1 MSVVRAR
8 DPETLDAVTLEVIR
22 HGLVAAAEQMATSIE
37 RSAHSQVIREMLDY
51 STAVFDAGGG
61 IVAQS
66 TRIPMHLNSM
76 TRALRTI
83 IGRSPLEGWRKGDV
97 YATND
102 PYSGGQ
108 HLPDIQ
114 TFSPVV
120 VDEVPIAIVGTLG
133 HHLDV
138 GGRAAA
144 SYGADATEIY
154 QEGFR
159 IPPCRIVAA
168 GKPNELFL
176 PLFESNIRVPH
187 KTIADLRAQI
197 AALSIGAG
205 DVIRLVQ
212 RYGAEVLTAATRR
225 SSRRP
230 NGECA
235 WPSRRCPRDVRAD
248 DIVDGDGLGDEP
260 VRVRVAVERRGDS
273 LRVDFTGTAAQTRGP
288 INSPIASTESAVY
301 YAVTAILDPG
311 IAPNHGSYLPIEV
324 DGSLRKRAQPEAPC
338 SGGRPQR
345 LTHRIATVVMAA
357 LGEAVPARAVA
368 PYYGNSNVYVLSAVD
383 EDGRANVQFEIEVGG
398 WGGRP
403 RLDGPDCLSAGIH
416 NLANNPIEL
425 VENEFPFRV
434 ISYAL
439 RQDSG
444 GAGRF
449 RGGSG
454 VERDFELSPTASSRR
469 SSTGSSSRRPGSTGA
484 IRRGGGI
491 LSSETGDSEFPG
503 KSSGE
508 RLKGGDRVTV
518 LTQGGGG
525 LGRRRSSGTRMPC
538 TGRRGAGKVSP
549 EAAIARGVL
558 RPLGCGAPARAGDW
572 HVGVDIGGTFTDVVA
587 VDERQRPDPPPQGA
601 VVALRPRS
609 GFLRAR
615 STA

>member
-1 MSVVRAR
+1 MNVDRIR
-8 DPETLDAVTLEVIR
+8 DQNIDPVTLEVIR
-22 HGLVAAAEQMATSIE
+22 HGLVAAAEQMATAIE

-51 STAVFDAGGG
+51 STAVFDSNGG

-76 TRALRTI
+76 TRALRTMLE
-83 IGRSPLEGWRKGDV
+83 RFPLADWREGDV

-120 VDEVPIAIVGTLG
+120 VDEVPIAIAGTLG

-159 IPPCRIVAA
+159 IPPCRIVSA
-168 GKPNELFL
+168 GEPNELFL

-187 KTIADLRAQI
+187 KTVSDLRAQI

-205 DVIRLVQ
+205 DVIRLVE
-212 RYGAEVLTAATRR
+212 RYGAEVVVAATQALIASSERR
-225 SSRRP
+225 MRAAISTLP
-230 NGECA
+230 EG
-235 WPSRRCPRDVRAD
+235 VFRAD
-248 DIVDGDGLGDEP
+248 DLVDGDGLDDEP
-260 VRVRVAVERRGDS
+260 LLVRVAVERRGDS
-273 LRVDFTGTAAQTRGP
+273 LRVDFTGTAPQARGP

-324 DGSLRKRAQPEAPC
+324 VAPYGSVLNPRPPAPVV
-338 SGGRPQR
+338 GRNV
-345 LTHRIATVVMAA
+345 LTHRVATVVMAA
-357 LGEAVPARAVA
+357 LGEAVPERAVA

-383 EDGRANVQFEIEVGG
+383 DDGRANVQFEIEVGG

-403 RLDGPDCLSAGIH
+403 GLDGPDCLSAGVH

-425 VENEFPFRV
+425 VESEFPLRV
-434 ISYAL
+434 IRYAL

-444 GAGRF
+444 GPGRF
-449 RGGSG
+449 RGGLG
-454 VERDFELSPTASSRR
+454 VERTFELLVDCELATQFDRVKFPP
-469 SSTGSSSRRPGSTGA
+469 PGLQGGDAGA
-484 IRRGGGI
+484 PARLLVERDGVITELR
-491 LSSETGDSEFPG
+491 G
-503 KSSGE
+503 KSSGV
-508 RLKGGDRVTV
+508 RLRRGDRVTV

-525 LGRRRSSGTRMPC
+525 LGPAAERDPAALADDVAS
-538 TGRRGAGKVSP
+538 GKVSL
-549 EAAIARGVL
+549 EAARTVYSEAV
-558 RPLGCGAPARAGDW
+558 GAS
-572 HVGVDIGGTFTDVVA
+572 VA
-587 VDERQRPDPPPQGA
+587 
-601 VVALRPRS
+601 
-609 GFLRAR
+609 
-615 STA
+615 